1 MSKSLDVALENL
13 SKFPEKV
20 VRGTLLDMTSKII
33 KRSPVDTGR
42 FRGNWQAS
50 FGSPKQNITSTS
62 DRTGARATAQAGAV
76 INSMEMGQTFY
87 LANNLPYAT
96 RLEFGYSEQAPQGM
110 VRVTVAEF
118 QEAVNKAAR

>member
-1 MSKSLDVALENL
+1 MSKSLETALNNL

-50 FGSPKQNITSTS
+50 FGTPKQGVTSTN
-62 DRTGARATAQAGAV
+62 DKTGARATSESSSA
-76 INSMEMGQTFY
+76 INSMKMGDTFY
-87 LANNLPYAT
+87 LTNNLPYAT